1 MTRSARRPE
10 RPREPGGTGAA
21 VAEILARNPAAL
33 ASGAAFAVTLGFV
46 SANALWFQ
54 PHVHPQALF
63 STRTASGEPA
73 APAQAPR
80 AVRPAPEPDPV
91 LQSVQASLEELGFE
105 VGAVDGLDGPAT
117 RAAVAEFQLLS
128 GLEPTGRIDESL
140 LIALDEAR
148 GGAAPAAPSPEHTGE
163 IGEPAETPE
172 GAPDLRKL
180 QAGLRAFGN
189 AEVEVD
195 GIMGAKTRSG
205 ILAFQ
210 AMFGLPET
218 GEPDPAVFAKMRE
231 IGLTD

>member
-1 MTRSARRPE
+1 M
-10 RPREPGGTGAA
+10 
-21 VAEILARNPAAL
+21 LARNPAAV

-63 STRTASGEPA
+63 STRAALGESVEP
-73 APAQAPR
+73 QPR
-80 AVRPAPEPDPV
+80 AVRPALKPDPI

-117 RAAVAEFQLLS
+117 RTEISEFQQLS
-128 GLEPTGRIDESL
+128 GLEPTGRIDEAL

-148 GGAAPAAPSPEHTGE
+148 GGTTPAPAAPSPEHTGE
-163 IGEPAETPE
+163 IGEPAETSD
-172 GAPDLRKL
+172 GAPDIRKL

-189 AEVEVD
+189 GEIEVD
-195 GIMGAKTRSG
+195 GIMGAKTRNG
-205 ILAFQ
+205 IAKFQ

-218 GEPDPAVFAKMRE
+218 GEPDPAVFAKMSE